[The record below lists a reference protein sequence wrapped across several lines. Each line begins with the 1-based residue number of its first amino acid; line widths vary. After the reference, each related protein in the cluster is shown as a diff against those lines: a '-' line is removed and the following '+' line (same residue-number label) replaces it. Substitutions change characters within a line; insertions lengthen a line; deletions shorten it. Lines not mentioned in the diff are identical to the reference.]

1 VDRQAGGVA
10 EQPTDGD
17 GLGLEGRRRGT
28 PASQVADHRLVQA
41 DPALLDQA
49 QHPQAVTGFETE
61 AAWKRVAGVTGCPFA
76 WSATP

>member
-1 VDRQAGGVA
+1 MA
-10 EQPTDGD
+10 EQPTDSD
-17 GLGLEGRRRGT
+17 AAGLERRRRRA

-49 QHPQAVTGFETE
+49 QQPPAITGFETE
-61 AAWKRVAGVTGCPFA
+61 AAWKRDAGVTGRPYA